1 MSTRF
6 PPPRLNTIRVD
17 SFFFVQ
23 IRRRIPRSIFREMSA
38 SFEGKAGVGPLK
50 KSQLGGV
57 GSLEEGR
64 GVKVDSASA
73 IMEVNQKTF
82 KAESMYSYRQR
93 AEGLWGTVGDAD
105 REEKNEVI
113 GRGLRKRWV
122 SDTDALNLEDGALS
136 SSKLGSGSPA
146 VNKGHGNGV
155 GGKSGGGFKATA
167 EDATYT
173 DIFPVSP
180 AEAIQSGDVLFLS
193 CAKATMIDFQAVT
206 VSQGLKGLKF
216 LDVSALDLP
225 GHGSEFYEC
234 VLSNHN
240 GFVGHSPG
248 RDNSEFAKYY
258 GCSVVAVRGRGAPDA
273 MAPSGISAPPTASRG
288 PVSSTF
294 DNGAIS
300 VEDVNIP
307 SGPAFDPGTGPVP
320 LMSAKPEVFGKSA
333 ARVGIEISPT
343 PSIKAMDT
351 DAGMAAQGKNESMG
365 GRKESN
371 DITETVLNDSDMI
384 RANHRDSKT
393 HVRNVSLG
401 GLNEADNVTET
412 MFKAGD
418 VVLVLAKEEFYEKY
432 SASRDF
438 FLLTK
443 VGSVPKPVR
452 YFDYLPIMAFLGML
466 IWVFLDADMVSIW
479 FYITF
484 E

>member
-1 MSTRF
+1 M
-6 PPPRLNTIRVD
+6 
-17 SFFFVQ
+17 
-23 IRRRIPRSIFREMSA
+23 
-38 SFEGKAGVGPLK
+38 
-50 KSQLGGV
+50 KSQLDGG
-57 GSLEEGR
+57 GSIEERR
-64 GVKVDSASA
+64 GVKVDTASA

-93 AEGLWGTVGDAD
+93 AEGLWGTAGDAD
-105 REEKNEVI
+105 QEEKSEVI

-122 SDTDALNLEDGALS
+122 SDTDA
-136 SSKLGSGSPA
+136 SKLEGGVLLSTKLNSGFPA
-146 VNKGHGNGV
+146 VDKGHGNGV
-155 GGKSGGGFKATA
+155 GSKSGVGFGATA
-167 EDATYT
+167 DDATYT

-225 GHGSEFYEC
+225 GHGSEFFEC

-273 MAPSGISAPPTASRG
+273 TVPSGISAPPTASRG
-288 PVSSTF
+288 TVSSNF
-294 DNGAIS
+294 NNGTIS
-300 VEDVNIP
+300 VEDVNVP
-307 SGPAFDPGTGPVP
+307 SGPAFDPGREPVP
-320 LMSAKPEVFGKSA
+320 LVSTKPGILGKSA
-333 ARVGIEISPT
+333 ARVGTEMSPT
-343 PSIKAMDT
+343 PSIKAADI
-351 DAGMAAQGKNESMG
+351 DAGKMAQVKNESVEG
-365 GRKESN
+365 PNEAGN
-371 DITETVLNDSDMI
+371 VTETALKAGEIIHV
-384 RANHRDSKT
+384 NHRDSRT

-412 MFKAGD
+412 AFKAGD

-452 YFDYLPIMAFLGML
+452 YFDYLPLMAFLGML
-466 IWVFLDADMVSIW
+466 IWVLLDADMVSIW
-479 FYITF
+479 FYIIF
-484 E
+484 ESRFLGGIRGWIAVSSSTLVPVLSFSRWYYVPLGRHPTNPPTYSVDNFL